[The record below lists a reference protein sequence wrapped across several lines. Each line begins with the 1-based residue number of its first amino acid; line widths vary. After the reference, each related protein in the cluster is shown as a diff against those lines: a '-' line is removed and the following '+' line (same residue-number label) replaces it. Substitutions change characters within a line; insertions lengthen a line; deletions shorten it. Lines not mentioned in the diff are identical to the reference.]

1 MPDATL
7 AASYQ
12 AYNDANRRSDKA
24 FTPHPTCF
32 PSNQA
37 NSASPPT
44 ITPDTAT
51 IAPVSHKAFV
61 GNALRSI
68 ISDGKLTAG
77 SVINNASA
85 GAVPIPA
92 SIIVCTIG
100 ISAAVGMTNKHHAT
114 AIATTHIRLLS
125 TAPSAWGNNQTRAA
139 PNTSTARM

>member
-32 PSNQA
+32 PSNQN

-51 IAPVSHKAFV
+51 IAPVSHKAFA

-85 GAVPIPA
+85 GAVPIVL
-92 SIIVCTIG
+92 IHLKYEKNREDIG
-100 ISAAVGMTNKHHAT
+100 LFGI
-114 AIATTHIRLLS
+114 
-125 TAPSAWGNNQTRAA
+125 
-139 PNTSTARM
+139 

>member
-12 AYNDANRRSDKA
+12 AYNDANCRSNNA

-32 PSNQA
+32 PSNQT

-51 IAPVSHKAFV
+51 IAPVSHKAFA
-61 GNALRSI
+61 GNALRNI

-85 GAVPIPA
+85 GAIPMPA

-100 ISAAVGMTNKHHAT
+100 ISPAVGMTNKHPHQAV
-114 AIATTHIRLLS
+114 IDS
-125 TAPSAWGNNQTRAA
+125 TISMGE
-139 PNTSTARM
+139 

>member
-32 PSNQA
+32 PSNQT

-51 IAPVSHKAFV
+51 IAPVSHKAFA
-61 GNALRSI
+61 GNALRNI

-100 ISAAVGMTNKHHAT
+100 ISAAVGMTNKHPAT
-114 AIATTHIRLLS
+114 ATGVEFYSLVNIILRNS
-125 TAPSAWGNNQTRAA
+125 
-139 PNTSTARM
+139 